1 MNTINGGGGSNW
13 ANVNN
18 YSSRKPEEEQAG
30 QAAQAGQGQAGA
42 GQIQSGQGLQEGQT
56 VNEVGVGAGVQK
68 DGFEFSAGG
77 KREAQE
83 ANASAGA
90 GGRDV
95 AGQFERANSGE
106 DAGGMGVVAAGGRK
120 EEAGAGPIAAG
131 GRVEEG
137 GGAEGPAQLAQML
150 EMVERMKEMRPAS

>member
-1 MNTINGGGGSNW
+1 MTNTINGGGGSNW

-30 QAAQAGQGQAGA
+30 QAAQAGRGQAGA
-42 GQIQSGQGLQEGQT
+42 GQVRSGNGLQEGQT
-56 VNEVGVGAGVQK
+56 VNEVGACGCARK

-83 ANASAGA
+83 AGASGGA

-95 AGQFERANSGE
+95 VGQFERANSGE
-106 DAGGMGVVAAGGRK
+106 DAGGPGVVAAGGRV
-120 EEAGAGPIAAG
+120 EGP
-131 GRVEEG
+131 
-137 GGAEGPAQLAQML
+137 GGAEGLAKML
-150 EMVERMKEMRPAS
+150 EMVEKMKEMRQAS